1 MIRKSNILTL
11 CLLLAM
17 SMLTAC
23 NKDDGLMLEDAR
35 ELSPAERLANADSIF
50 LNLSIVNNSIVTRG
64 TEDGSSQE
72 NAVYDGV
79 LCIFE
84 GDDATTATL
93 RSAVAIDQLIYN
105 PYEPRT
111 VASGSAASINITQRL
126 ANTHAYADHVYAA
139 VLLNTTRSGFYVEN
153 SRLYYRTKTINSN
166 PVTFGTPENLTGST
180 FSTVMSHDIDDVGS
194 TERHVGLFMKSG
206 ALVEATA
213 LYDTPEKASAGTAI
227 YNEITVSRVAAKVI
241 VHSVLTSGDN
251 ITNITL
257 NGTSTKAKF
266 HTMRWMLNPSP
277 GYIDEYFTDFHQH
290 ALKSNDAVYVKPTS
304 DATVVAELQV
314 KDGSF
319 LIDEGYIFHPYASSY
334 EINNTMMYTNASQYL
349 KYLKDGLTDW
359 QKEYYDVPYRSPDEV
374 YKHAT
379 IDMGEDG
386 NVTITLIN
394 ESFNSTEKAG
404 LVRLAGALSTW
415 TTGYRDGKMY
425 YSFPVGNLAANTI
438 YTLNFDDSS
447 IPYIGRPTPTP

>member
-1 MIRKSNILTL
+1 
-11 CLLLAM
+11 
-17 SMLTAC
+17 
-23 NKDDGLMLEDAR
+23 MLEDAR

-166 PVTFGTPENLTGST
+166 TVTFGTPENLTGST

-213 LYDTPEKASAGTAI
+213 LYDTPERPVP
-227 YNEITVSRVAAKVI
+227 ELL
-241 VHSVLTSGDN
+241 LT
-251 ITNITL
+251 
-257 NGTSTKAKF
+257 TK
-266 HTMRWMLNPSP
+266 S
-277 GYIDEYFTDFHQH
+277 E
-290 ALKSNDAVYVKPTS
+290 
-304 DATVVAELQV
+304 
-314 KDGSF
+314 
-319 LIDEGYIFHPYASSY
+319 
-334 EINNTMMYTNASQYL
+334 
-349 KYLKDGLTDW
+349 
-359 QKEYYDVPYRSPDEV
+359 
-374 YKHAT
+374 
-379 IDMGEDG
+379 
-386 NVTITLIN
+386 
-394 ESFNSTEKAG
+394 
-404 LVRLAGALSTW
+404 
-415 TTGYRDGKMY
+415 
-425 YSFPVGNLAANTI
+425 
-438 YTLNFDDSS
+438 
-447 IPYIGRPTPTP
+447 